1 MAATRTAMADAA
13 RALSRKDPVLKAL
26 VKEYGYP
33 PGRPHVPASM
43 RFAVLA
49 RSILYQQ
56 LAGKAAASIEGRFV
70 GALGG
75 VVTPER
81 VLAVSTDVL
90 RACGLS
96 GAKARSI
103 QDLAEK
109 VVSGQISL
117 ERIGRLSNEDVVE
130 HLVQVRG
137 IGQWTAEMFL
147 LGTLGRLDIWPVGDY
162 GVRAGFA
169 VCWHLAE
176 TPTPKELMVLGEP
189 YRPYR
194 SVVAWYCWRAM
205 DTRLP
210 G

>member
-1 MAATRTAMADAA
+1 MTATRTAVADAA
-13 RALSRKDPVLKAL
+13 KELSRRDPVIKGL
-26 VKEYGYP
+26 VRQCGYP
-33 PGRPHVPASM
+33 PGRPHVPASR

-56 LAGKAAASIEGRFV
+56 LAGKAAAAIEGRFV
-70 GALGG
+70 AALGG
-75 VVTPER
+75 EVTPER
-81 VLAVSTDVL
+81 VLAVSFDVL

-109 VVSGQISL
+109 VASGQISL
-117 ERIGRLSNEDVVE
+117 ERIGRLSDEEVVE

-147 LGTLGRLDIWPVGDY
+147 LGTLGRTDIWPVGDL

-169 VCWHLAE
+169 HIWKLPEV
-176 TPTPKELMVLGEP
+176 PTPKELMALGDP

-205 DTRLP
+205 DTRL
-210 G
+210 